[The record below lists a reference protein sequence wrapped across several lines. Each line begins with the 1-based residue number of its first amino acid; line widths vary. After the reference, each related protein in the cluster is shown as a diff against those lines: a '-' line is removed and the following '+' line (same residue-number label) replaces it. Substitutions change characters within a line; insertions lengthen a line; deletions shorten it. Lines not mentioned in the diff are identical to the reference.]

1 MAACQRR
8 RIPDPSGVTVS
19 PAGELLFANPASTKR
34 ERMTVRF
41 SADDARSWSAS
52 CVIHEG
58 PAAYSSLAVLEDRS
72 IGLLYERGRNPAI
85 DPPIGFSR
93 AKVGVERMAINCA
106 VCHTVRARLAAD
118 AEPQFYVGAAANTV
132 DIQGYLRF
140 LSRCAAD
147 DRFTPDHL
155 IPAMAAKTDLS
166 WLDRLMYRFVLIPYV
181 RKRLLEQ
188 GEAFAWANQVDASL
202 PVY

>member
-1 MAACQRR
+1 M
-8 RIPDPSGVTVS
+8 
-19 PAGELLFANPASTKR
+19 
-34 ERMTVRF
+34 
-41 SADDARSWSAS
+41 ARSAMMARVAFPIRSGSPCRTSA
-52 CVIHEG
+52 
-58 PAAYSSLAVLEDRS
+58 
-72 IGLLYERGRNPAI
+72 PAI

-106 VCHTVRARLAAD
+106 VCHTVRARLTAD

-155 IPAMAAKTDLS
+155 LPAM
-166 WLDRLMYRFVLIPYV
+166 
-181 RKRLLEQ
+181 
-188 GEAFAWANQVDASL
+188 
-202 PVY
+202 